1 MTTFIALP
9 VGCGDSFICEDE
21 KEIILMDGG
30 LGIKREGQ
38 VLKKFVR
45 EAVIDVAICSHND
58 ADHAR
63 GLLALFDPSN
73 KLQLKKLILPLEYAK
88 FQRNDNSSD
97 DILFRELLVFFT
109 IDFSNKITHSDFLEL
124 KQAAI
129 NQKAKLQKDFD
140 YYVHGLNERE
150 TDFWDLLR
158 KNIQNKNRF
167 SNFGEAKRTRKD
179 ILFSRHSLGYML
191 CLYSILQEKKGAK
204 LEKLQRLRLQIVSRA
219 FFLKKNIQRLLTQA
233 LKASSEINIEFY
245 EFLEKGNPNAWKNL
259 SSSLLIPM
267 NCKPST
273 TISTSSKLSYVANLV
288 LSEDNRRSLIFY
300 KSIDCGKTGV
310 LFCADS
316 DLRSLPDF
324 NALNFPIPESIVAT
338 APHHGSDHNSRA
350 YSVVDGIFGNV
361 FWVRSDGIKRTKR
374 NKTRPCSKFISEV
387 QKDCTCR
394 LGKEVTLVFN
404 GVQWIPKNGICC
416 RCNRHSSVC
425 I

>member
-97 DILFRELLVFFT
+97 DILFRELFVFFT

-129 NQKAKLQKDFD
+129 KQKAKLQKDFD

-150 TDFWDLLR
+150 TDFW
-158 KNIQNKNRF
+158 
-167 SNFGEAKRTRKD
+167 E
-179 ILFSRHSLGYML
+179 
-191 CLYSILQEKKGAK
+191 
-204 LEKLQRLRLQIVSRA
+204 
-219 FFLKKNIQRLLTQA
+219 
-233 LKASSEINIEFY
+233 
-245 EFLEKGNPNAWKNL
+245 
-259 SSSLLIPM
+259 
-267 NCKPST
+267 
-273 TISTSSKLSYVANLV
+273 
-288 LSEDNRRSLIFY
+288 
-300 KSIDCGKTGV
+300 
-310 LFCADS
+310 
-316 DLRSLPDF
+316 
-324 NALNFPIPESIVAT
+324 
-338 APHHGSDHNSRA
+338 
-350 YSVVDGIFGNV
+350 
-361 FWVRSDGIKRTKR
+361 
-374 NKTRPCSKFISEV
+374 
-387 QKDCTCR
+387 
-394 LGKEVTLVFN
+394 
-404 GVQWIPKNGICC
+404 
-416 RCNRHSSVC
+416 
-425 I
+425 